1 MDDDRVAFLRIES
14 EPETVCYHVSLE
26 GVGVLESV
34 AHPHEHVPRGL
45 TPVRAWQHVLL
56 QKHMQESLVDGLV

>member
-45 TPVRAWQHVLL
+45 TPVRA
-56 QKHMQESLVDGLV
+56 